1 MRSALDE
8 SARQTM
14 QPIRRVAVVAEST
27 CCLPPALAQ
36 RYGVDILPIPYSI
49 GDTVYRDGVDLSPAQ
64 FYELLRHA
72 RTIPQ
77 TSPPSAG
84 EYLEVWERAA
94 QRGEDVVTVCVD
106 GSISTMQRSTRLAL
120 QLASEALPGAGIR
133 VVDSRSAGMGQGFV
147 ALAAARA
154 AAAGAPLDA
163 VAAEATRV
171 SRRIRLLVTLDTLDY
186 LARASRIPQV
196 AAIVGGMLSIK
207 PIFVLGGGDV
217 QVLERVRARKR
228 SIRRLLERLRAMVP
242 AGARLHAAVQHADAE
257 AEARALEQVIREQ
270 FDCAELYTT
279 EFTPVM
285 GGYCGP
291 GLLGV
296 AFYADLPGEATDEAT
311 GEATDEA
318 TDDGC

>member
-1 MRSALDE
+1 MSSALDQH
-8 SARQTM
+8 AHQTA
-14 QPIRRVAVVAEST
+14 QPVRRVAVVAEST
-27 CCLPPALAQ
+27 CCLPPALAR

-49 GDTVYRDGVDLSPAQ
+49 GDATYRDGVDLTPSQ
-64 FYELLRHA
+64 FYELLRQT

-84 EYLEVWERAA
+84 EYLEAWARAA
-94 QRGEDVVTVCVD
+94 LRGEDVVTVCVD
-106 GSISTMQRSTRLAL
+106 GTISTMQRSTRLAL
-120 QLASEALPGAGIR
+120 QLAPEALPTTSIR
-133 VVDSRSAGMGQGFV
+133 VIDSRSAGMGQGFV

-154 AAAGAPLDA
+154 ATAGAPLTA

-171 SRRIRLLVTLDTLDY
+171 SRRVRLLVTLDTLDY

-207 PIFVLGGGDV
+207 PLFVLGGGEV
-217 QVLERVRARKR
+217 QALERVRSRKR
-228 SIRRLLERLRAMVP
+228 SIQRLLERLRDMVP
-242 AGARLHAAVQHADAE
+242 SGARLHAAVQHAAAE
-257 AEARALEQVIREQ
+257 AEARALEQTIRER
-270 FDCAELYTT
+270 FTCVELYTT

-296 AFYADLPGEATDEAT
+296 AFYTEQPGEAT
-311 GEATDEA
+311 GEAMDE
-318 TDDGC
+318 G